1 MTLAIMQPYLF
12 PYIGYWQL
20 INAVDVFVIFDD
32 VNFIKK
38 GYINR
43 NLILV
48 GGKSQQF
55 TLELIGASQNKLI
68 NEIEVGNNS
77 QKLLKTIEMSYKKA
91 PYFDNVYPIIEDILN
106 NKEKNLAKF
115 IGYSLEQISSYLKLN
130 TKFIYSS
137 DIEKDNSLKA
147 QDKIL
152 DICKKLNATSYMN
165 AIGGQELYSKE
176 IFKENGIELYFLKT
190 ELLEYKQFKNNFIP
204 YLSIIDIL
212 MFNHVT
218 EVKLMLCKYDLVQKR
233 DIKYGKSNN
242 FWNRSDCRNSTLLSN
257 K

>member
-20 INAVDVFVIFDD
+20 INAVDSFVIYDD
-32 VNFIKK
+32 VNYINK

-43 NLILV
+43 NSILSNE
-48 GGKSQQF
+48 KSQQF

-68 NEIEVGNNS
+68 NEIEIGNNS
-77 QKLLKTIEMSYKKA
+77 KKLLKTIEMSYKKA
-91 PYFDNVYPIIEDILN
+91 PYFEIIFSIIEDIFHQE
-106 NKEKNLAKF
+106 EKNLAKF
-115 IGYSLEQISSYLKLN
+115 IGYSLQKIANYLDID

-137 DIEKDNSLKA
+137 HIEKDNTLKA

-152 DICKKLNATSYMN
+152 DICNKLEATTYIN

-176 IFKENGIELYFLKT
+176 IFQEKKINLNFLKT
-190 ELLEYKQFKNNFIP
+190 ELIKYKQFNNNFVP

-212 MFNHVT
+212 MFNSVI
-218 EVKLMLCKYDLVQKR
+218 EIKKIIYKYELV
-233 DIKYGKSNN
+233 
-242 FWNRSDCRNSTLLSN
+242 
-257 K
+257 

>member
-20 INAVDVFVIFDD
+20 INAVDTFVIFDD

-43 NLILV
+43 NSIMV

-55 TLELIGASQNKLI
+55 TLELVGASQNKLI

-77 QKLLKTIEMSYKKA
+77 KKLLKTIEISYKKA
-91 PYFDNVYPIIEDILN
+91 QYFEAVFPIIVDILN
-106 NKEKNLAKF
+106 QEEKNLAKF
-115 IGYSLEQISSYLKLN
+115 IGYSLEKLSDYLEID

-137 DIEKDNSLKA
+137 DIKKDNTLKA

-152 DICKKLNATSYMN
+152 DICKKLDATNYIN
-165 AIGGQELYSKE
+165 AIGGQELYDKE
-176 IFKENGIELYFLKT
+176 KFQEHNIQLNFLKT
-190 ELLEYKQFKNNFIP
+190 ELKEYKQFKNEFIS
-204 YLSIIDIL
+204 YLSIVDVL
-212 MFNHVT
+212 MFNSID
-218 EVKLMLCKYDLVQKR
+218 EVKNML
-233 DIKYGKSNN
+233 
-242 FWNRSDCRNSTLLSN
+242 N
-257 K
+257 KFNLI

>member
-20 INAVDVFVIFDD
+20 INSVDTFVIFDD

-43 NLILV
+43 NSILV
-48 GGKSQQF
+48 GGKSQQI

-77 QKLLKTIEMSYKKA
+77 QKLLKTIEMAYKKA
-91 PYFDNVYPIIEDILN
+91 PYFYDVFPMIEDILN

-115 IGYSLEQISSYLKLN
+115 IGYSLEHISNYLKLN

-137 DIEKDNSLKA
+137 DIEKESSLKA
-147 QDKIL
+147 QDKII
-152 DICKKLNATSYMN
+152 DICKKLEATDYIN
-165 AIGGQELYSKE
+165 AIGGQELYNKE
-176 IFKENGIELYFLKT
+176 KFQGKNMELNFLKT
-190 ELLEYKQFKNNFIP
+190 ELTEYKQFKNDFIP

-212 MFNHVT
+212 MFNSVT
-218 EVKLMLCKYDLVQKR
+218 EVKLMLCKYDLV
-233 DIKYGKSNN
+233 
-242 FWNRSDCRNSTLLSN
+242 
-257 K
+257 